1 MNQTLE
7 RIEFN
12 LHTAASDDASIITPK
27 EAFRKAR
34 SLGQTAFAVTSL
46 NSVQDY
52 YELEKELEKA
62 DDGFRILYGV
72 TVELE
77 PAERVVL
84 LARNRAG
91 LRGIYEVVSS
101 LHLQDGHKIADRNV
115 VEKHRKNLM
124 CGSESRFGA
133 VVAALRSETA
143 DEELIR
149 LASRYDYLELHPSQ
163 PPEHN
168 KRLCKIGKAAGVP
181 VVAVGNCHYLEPQ
194 EQICQELTEPLR
206 DRSMGGT
213 QAHFRSTEEMLTD
226 LSYLGEDTAFEV
238 SVTNPNQLAAQI
250 DTLRPLS
257 AENIPVFALPN
268 AAQQVRS
275 ICQARM
281 TELYG
286 ACPLEPIRSRLEEE
300 LTLFGDEA
308 RSSLFLLAHDVTE
321 KLHRRGVPT
330 WLRDPMGSTLI
341 SYFLQIS
348 DVNPLPAHHRCPK
361 CKYTEFVPEA
371 DSGYD
376 LPKAVCPHCG
386 TPMQG
391 DGHAIPYET
400 ALSYHDL
407 NIYVPD
413 SEHETTIGYI
423 VDYLG
428 RERVA
433 FGGTFGGMSLS
444 KIQSLI
450 AGKLQDA
457 DAETISQIKDKLQN
471 IKSSEGMMPGT
482 LLLLPKGLHFCD
494 VTPLRKLEEPI
505 GGVGYVTHMQGWHL
519 WTVLTNIS
527 VIGSE
532 KLEQLYRLSQATGIP
547 ANSID
552 HQEAGLCTSA
562 ASWWVSLRDSDDEKD
577 ILWAPNYWPSILK
590 QADLSRFDDL
600 IRLVALFDSIGIW
613 TNNGEILVS
622 EHSFRELIMTRD
634 DIFLTLRR
642 YGVEKEIAL
651 HVMETVRKGRFRRNT
666 EANRNLVKIL
676 LDAGVPQWYLSSM
689 KKIVY
694 LNNKASIVNDAKRI
708 LEETWIRLHRPAQ
721 YEAVMAEL
729 TKGEEE

>member
-7 RIEFN
+7 RMEFN
-12 LHTAASDDASIITPK
+12 LHTAASDDASVITPK
-27 EAFRKAR
+27 EAVRKAR

-52 YELEKELEKA
+52 YELEKEQEKA
-62 DDGFRILYGV
+62 NDGFHILYGV

-84 LARNRAG
+84 LAGNRAG

-101 LHLQDGHKIADRNV
+101 LHLRDGRKIADRNV
-115 VEKHRKNLM
+115 VEKHRENLL

-133 VVAALRSETA
+133 VMTALRGEAS
-143 DEELIR
+143 DEELIC

-163 PPEHN
+163 LPAYN

-213 QAHFRSTEEMLTD
+213 QTHFRSTEEMLTD
-226 LSYLGEDTAFEV
+226 LSYLGEDAAYEAA
-238 SVTNPNQLAAQI
+238 VTNPNRLAAQI
-250 DTLRPLS
+250 GTLRPLS

-268 AAQQVRS
+268 ATQRIRS

-286 ACPLEPIRSRLEEE
+286 ACPPESIRSRLEEE

-308 RSSLFLLAHDVTE
+308 RSSLFLLAHDVSE

-348 DVNPLPAHHRCPK
+348 EVNPLPAYHRCPK

-371 DSGYD
+371 GSGYD

-386 TPMQG
+386 AAMQG
-391 DGHAIPYET
+391 DGHTLSYET
-400 ALSYHDL
+400 ALGCRG
-407 NIYVPD
+407 ITIEVPR
-413 SEHETTIGYI
+413 SEHHTAIGYI
-423 VDYLG
+423 VDSLG

-433 FGGTFGGMSLS
+433 FGGTFGGMWPS

-457 DAETISQIKDKLQN
+457 DEETISQSKDKLQN
-471 IKSSEGMMPGT
+471 VKCSEGMMPGT
-482 LLLLPKGLHFCD
+482 LLLLPEGMHFCD

-519 WTVLTNIS
+519 WTVLSNIS
-527 VIGSE
+527 VIGSRQ
-532 KLEQLYRLSQATGIP
+532 LEQLSQISQAAGISP
-547 ANSID
+547 GMID
-552 HQEAGLCTSA
+552 HQEAGLCASA
-562 ASWWVSLRDSDDEKD
+562 ASWWVSLWDSDDVKD
-577 ILWAPNYWPSILK
+577 ILWSPNYWPNILK

-642 YGVEKEIAL
+642 YGVGKEIAF
-651 HVMETVRKGRFRRNT
+651 HVMETVQQGHFRRDT
-666 EANRNLVKIL
+666 EGNRNLTKIL
-676 LDAGVPQWYLSSM
+676 LDTGIPQWYLSSM
-689 KKIVY
+689 KKVAY

-708 LEETWIRLHRPAQ
+708 LKQTWFRLHRPTQ

-729 TKGEEE
+729 TKGEEA